1 MSKRHKHN
9 SDKKSGP
16 CKCSKCNKKHE
27 LKEAKESTDHICNKC
42 NVKIEKHI
50 CVNHLDNQ
58 TDGITTEKIQVKR
71 DSQNIFITFLNS

>member
-9 SDKKSGP
+9 SDEKSGP
-16 CKCSKCNKKHE
+16 CKCLKCNKKHE
-27 LKEAKESTDHICNKC
+27 AKESTEHICSKC

-50 CVNHLDNQ
+50 CVNHLDNHV
-58 TDGITTEKIQVKR
+58 DDITSENIKVKR

>member
-9 SDKKSGP
+9 SHNSDEKSEP

-27 LKEAKESTDHICNKC
+27 AKESTDNICNKC

-58 TDGITTEKIQVKR
+58 IDGITQENIKVKR